1 MAANM
6 APPKL
11 TELPQFSILSAA
23 KLLPTERVRP
33 DRVPMGSHSTVFVR
47 NIPYEWSKSE
57 IVFVLN
63 SLNCKFDAWCNA
75 LSAVNIIYV
84 NGPSGSKIRA
94 GQVYAMYAY
103 PALANLAVN
112 VLNGT
117 CLRGRELSAR
127 F

>member
-1 MAANM
+1 M
-6 APPKL
+6 
-11 TELPQFSILSAA
+11 
-23 KLLPTERVRP
+23 
-33 DRVPMGSHSTVFVR
+33 
-47 NIPYEWSKSE
+47 
-57 IVFVLN
+57 LN
-63 SLNCKFDAWCNA
+63 SLNGKFDAWYDA
-75 LSAVNIIYV
+75 LPAVDIIYV

-94 GQVYAMYAY
+94 GQVYAMYAS